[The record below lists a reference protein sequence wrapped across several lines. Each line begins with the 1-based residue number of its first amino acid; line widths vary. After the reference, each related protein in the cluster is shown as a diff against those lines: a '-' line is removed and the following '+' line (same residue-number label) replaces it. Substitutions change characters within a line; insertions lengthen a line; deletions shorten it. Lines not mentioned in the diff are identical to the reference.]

1 MLRYGIPISPLGRV
15 CVPRVASSCRCL
27 STLLKRVILSRLRQ
41 LCGMALPLPRPSTRR
56 PVYCPEDPPRED
68 DMYIAATVTLDRETF
83 KNSLLESTNRC
94 LRRACKDLADEGR
107 NLSTRTQ
114 KLMQELTD
122 TKKELADTKEEL
134 ADAKRA
140 RNNSI
145 VTERCLRRRL
155 GDETRRYSR

>member
-68 DMYIAATVTLDRETF
+68 DIYIAETVTLDRFNDEVA
-83 KNSLLESTNRC
+83 KNSQLESTNRF
-94 LRRACKDLADEGR
+94 LRQACKDFGELKKELR
-107 NLSTRTQ
+107 
-114 KLMQELTD
+114 QELAD
-122 TKKELADTKEEL
+122 TKKELADTK
-134 ADAKRA
+134 RA
-140 RNNSI
+140 RDNLI
-145 VTERCLRRRL
+145 MTERHLRRRL
-155 GDETRRYSR
+155 ERYSR